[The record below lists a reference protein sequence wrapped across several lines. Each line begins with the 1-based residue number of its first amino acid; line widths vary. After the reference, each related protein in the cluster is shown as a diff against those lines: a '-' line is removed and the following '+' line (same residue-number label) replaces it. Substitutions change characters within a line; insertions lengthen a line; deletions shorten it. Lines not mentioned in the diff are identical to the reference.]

1 MQKLQPAKIYIYI
14 YGFDYLHIYLCL
26 IDIVLWNHIL
36 MEKFE
41 NNSSEEIFWE
51 QIQDNLINGIRVEQ
65 AVLHY
70 MLLQQN
76 SSVGWW

>member
-1 MQKLQPAKIYIYI
+1 
-14 YGFDYLHIYLCL
+14 
-26 IDIVLWNHIL
+26 